1 MSPRNDE
8 LMIRTVDLRVDYG
21 DMTAVRDVSL
31 EIAAGQVFG
40 LIGPNGA
47 GKTSTMNVLAT
58 LLEPT
63 YGEVHIAGIDAAEE
77 PRAVHRILGYMP
89 DWAPVYANLRA
100 WEFLDLF
107 AAAHAIPPH
116 KRRVVVDDALQAAHL
131 TAERNRLAGALS
143 RGMKQ
148 RLVLAK
154 CLLHDPEVL
163 ILDEP
168 ASGLDPAARVELR
181 DLVRDLAG
189 RGKTVMISSHIL
201 TELQSFCTAIGIM
214 EQGRLVVSGAI
225 DEIIA
230 ELTPE
235 RTLVVELLG
244 QQDRARR
251 VLEELDA
258 VRRVELRGERDLA
271 VIFEGEDEDL
281 AQMLATLVRASLPV
295 KSFHEL
301 ERNVEDVF
309 MQRYAARNNRPEGE
323 P

>member
-1 MSPRNDE
+1 MSPGNDE

-21 DMTAVRDVSL
+21 DFTAVRDVSL
-31 EIAAGQVFG
+31 EIAAGQVYG

-107 AAAHAIPPH
+107 AAAHAIPPD
-116 KRRVVVDDALQAAHL
+116 RRRAVVDDALQAARL

-181 DLVRDLAG
+181 DLLRELAG

-214 EQGRLVVSGAI
+214 DQGRLVVSGAI
-225 DEIIA
+225 EEVIA
-230 ELTPE
+230 NMTPV
-235 RTLVVELLG
+235 RTVAVELLG
-244 QQDRARR
+244 QRDHARS
-251 VLEELDA
+251 VLEGLDA
-258 VRRVELRGERDLA
+258 VRRVEPRGERGLA

-281 AQMLATLVRASLPV
+281 AQMLTALVRAELPV

-309 MQRYAARNNRPEGE
+309 MQLDAASSGHGEGRP
-323 P
+323 